1 MTSINNEEENTPAV
15 SPDEWRYS
23 RDRVLLYVRALD
35 LSPYRGLELALESLR
50 AAGPGSAGAAMRNLR
65 HLLSEYGLDR
75 GLLDEEGRHISS
87 MPPLNRGVMVPQP
100 LDRLPWKSSFVS
112 FFRRWRR
119 NLFGPWEKNGHE

>member
-65 HLLSEYGLDR
+65 SLLSEYGLDR
-75 GLLDEEGRHISS
+75 
-87 MPPLNRGVMVPQP
+87 
-100 LDRLPWKSSFVS
+100 KSVV
-112 FFRRWRR
+112 
-119 NLFGPWEKNGHE
+119 